1 MSQRQHSLD
10 DLLTLMAVLRD
21 PEQGCPWDI
30 KQDWD
35 SIVPHTLEE
44 AYEVADAIE
53 RRAWDELPGELGD
66 LLFQVIYYAQF
77 GQEQGRFDFHDVVDT
92 LTAKMLRRHPHVFPD
107 GSLNSRRALGESAE
121 APRLE
126 DIKGR
131 WEALKAEE
139 RAERSRDTL
148 EASAA
153 SVLDG
158 ATASA
163 LDGAAASV
171 LDDVPR
177 TLPALSRAAKLSRR
191 AARVGFDWPDSRGV
205 IAKIREELDEVE
217 EALAEGDRSHAAEE
231 VGDLLFAVTN
241 LARTLKADPEQCL
254 RATNAKFERRFRHVE
269 AALAAAGSSPAAADL
284 ATMERHWQAAKR
296 EERREIA
303 TSLGD
308 SRP

>member
-1 MSQRQHSLD
+1 MSQRHGLD

-21 PEQGCPWDI
+21 PDQGCPWDLR
-30 KQDWD
+30 QDWD
-35 SIVPHTLEE
+35 TIVPHTLEE

-53 RRAWDELPGELGD
+53 RRAWEELPGELGD
-66 LLFQVIYYAQF
+66 LLFQVVYYAQF
-77 GQEQGRFDFHDVVDT
+77 ASEEGRFDFHTVVDT

-107 GSLNSRRALGESAE
+107 GSLASRRPPDVDAADSE
-121 APRLE
+121 ARQVPELE
-126 DIKGR
+126 GINRR

-139 RAERSRDTL
+139 RAQRMR
-148 EASAA
+148 EAHEAPDA
-153 SVLDG
+153 SGSDSV
-158 ATASA
+158 AS
-163 LDGAAASV
+163 SV

-177 TLPALSRAAKLSRR
+177 TLPALSRAAKLSKR

-217 EALAEGDRSHAAEE
+217 EALAEGSREHAAEE

-254 RATNAKFERRFRHVE
+254 RATNNKFERRFRHVE
-269 AALAAAGSSPAAADL
+269 AALAATGSSPADADL

-296 EERREIA
+296 NEYNDAA
-303 TSLGD
+303 TSSGD
-308 SRP
+308 PLS